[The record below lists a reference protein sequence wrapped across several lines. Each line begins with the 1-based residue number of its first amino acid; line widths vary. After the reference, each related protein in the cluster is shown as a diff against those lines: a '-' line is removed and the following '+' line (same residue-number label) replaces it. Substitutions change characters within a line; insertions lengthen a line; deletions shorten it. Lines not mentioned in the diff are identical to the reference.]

1 MTHLIWLICYFE
13 MNMPTKYKN
22 WWWIFYLQKF
32 HFLSKS
38 MRQFNWLFLYWK
50 SWTWSF
56 CGCYI
61 FQQKVHVQAWFCI
74 IQTVLNL
81 SYYTRLPSVWY
92 FFNWSMT
99 DKLLLKN
106 RVLIG
111 SYTKNGSLIGSNQRS
126 NQHQSVWI
134 SLKVN

>member
-1 MTHLIWLICYFE
+1 MTHLIWLICYFK

-32 HFLSKS
+32 HFLSNS
-38 MRQFNWLFLYWK
+38 MRQFTWLFLYWK

-61 FQQKVHVQAWFCI
+61 FQQNVQAWFCI

-81 SYYTRLPSVWY
+81 SYYTRMPSVWY

-111 SYTKNGSLIGSNQRS
+111 SYTKYGSLIGSNQRS
-126 NQHQSVWI
+126 NQHQIDWI